1 MKTLYVNGD
10 SWTEGDELGL
20 PYEENE
26 TELYRFYNSWGGQ
39 LHKLLGTIMH
49 FNDGKGGTSNH
60 RIFRRTIKFIR
71 EYSKRADPTQLVVAV
86 CWTTLDRDE
95 IPVDII
101 PYSMSSSRLQPGN
114 IPLGFHGMNRPCSN
128 DPIEGIGWYIPIQMY
143 GVNLPH
149 YSSINKLNDTTI
161 TALKQMEKPY
171 TVTIGSKSRSEE
183 QYLRMWNLKQIC
195 NSLEIKLVQ
204 SWALEDG
211 EFEPGSNDFVEEYM
225 DDIQYLPE
233 IFIKFCR
240 KNNYPLGPGGHCLEV
255 GHENWAKYI
264 YENI

>member
-20 PYEENE
+20 PYKENE
-26 TELYRFYNSWGGQ
+26 TELYQFNNSWGWQ

-49 FNDGKGGTSNH
+49 FNDGKGGTSND
-60 RIFRRTIKFIR
+60 RIFRRTTKFIK
-71 EYSKRADPTQLVVAV
+71 EYSKKADPTQLVVAI

-95 IPVDII
+95 IPVDV
-101 PYSMSSSRLQPGN
+101 
-114 IPLGFHGMNRPCSN
+114 N
-128 DPIEGIGWYIPIQMY
+128 DDTNWYIPIQMY
-143 GVNLPH
+143 GVNLPNH
-149 YSSINKLNDTTI
+149 SNINKLNDTTV

-171 TVTIGSKSRSEE
+171 TVTIGPNSRSEE

-195 NSLEIKLVQ
+195 NSLGIKLVQ
-204 SWALEDG
+204 SWALDIPQ
-211 EFEPGSNDFVEEYM
+211 FNPGDDNFVEEYM
-225 DDIQYLPE
+225 NDIQYLPE
-233 IFIKFCR
+233 IFINFCR
-240 KNNYPLGPGGHCLEV
+240 KNNYPLAPGGHCLEV